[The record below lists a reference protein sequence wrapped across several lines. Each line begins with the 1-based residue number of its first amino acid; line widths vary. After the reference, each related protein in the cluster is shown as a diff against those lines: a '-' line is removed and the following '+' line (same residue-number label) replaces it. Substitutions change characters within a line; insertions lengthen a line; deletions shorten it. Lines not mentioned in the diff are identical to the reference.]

1 MTLEIVILYICFALI
16 LALVGWLTARMR
28 KHDDVLL
35 DMRFKLNDVRG
46 KLTTT
51 KRDQYGKGSTYG
63 NDR

>member
-1 MTLEIVILYICFALI
+1 MTLDVVILYICFALI

-28 KHDDVLL
+28 QHDDVLL
-35 DMRFKLNDVRG
+35 DLRFKLNDVRG
-46 KLTTT
+46 KLTT